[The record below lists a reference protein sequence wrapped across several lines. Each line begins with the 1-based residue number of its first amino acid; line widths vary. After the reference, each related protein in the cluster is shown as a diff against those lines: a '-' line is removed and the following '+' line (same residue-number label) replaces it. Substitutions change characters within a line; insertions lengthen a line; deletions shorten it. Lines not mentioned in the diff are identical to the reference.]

1 MMDVGGYKPKL
12 EHPASGDSADEL
24 NGGGVKVDPY
34 DGRNGGDDG
43 EYQHHQQ
50 PQPTVY
56 LTETFYISS
65 KKNTVFEVRLTDKG
79 LCLKKQ
85 SNGSTKEQTIPLKD
99 IIGCRCLRSKR
110 RSRGSS
116 SCTCASISN
125 SNALKVVEENSG
137 EQDETDVS
145 AYLYIYAY
153 ILKRNRRG
161 GFRERTTITLRFRS
175 FDRYEDNN
183 REAQKWRAAVKYLI
197 AGEPVQKLT
206 YQPRDPRKMLI
217 ILNPKSGSGKAREMF
232 QQRVAP
238 IFAES
243 EILYDLHIT
252 KRSNWAREFVRQRDV
267 YLWRGIVVVGGD
279 GIFFEVLNG
288 LFEREDWQTAI
299 EELPIGIVP
308 CGSGNGLAKTVSFLY
323 EEPFET
329 KPVLAAALMVV
340 KGRHSMLDVVR
351 VETRSNIMFSFL
363 SVGWGLISD
372 IDIESERLRAIGG
385 QRFTVWS
392 VHRLISLR
400 TYHGKVSY
408 LPALP
413 SQVNGLAGAGGV
425 GGHYSNGGT
434 GTGSGRSGA
443 IGTLKHSVSY
453 NTTLN
458 CRDCRHDTTGSCD
471 ACDTNFSDVLSLET
485 GMNLDSFR
493 PRIDSW
499 YSATSRK
506 STYFSTVDSVYES
519 DKASNDDDS
528 GSRAA
533 GGANGTG
540 GPIVQMYGPPS
551 RLPALTAALPDTW
564 TTITGEFVMVHAAY
578 QTHLSTD
585 CYFATQS
592 QLNDGL
598 IWLLIIRGG
607 VSRSQLLS
615 FLLGLSSGTHLPVQ
629 ANEYI
634 QMVPVTAFRIEPVGT
649 NGHMTVDGENVEC
662 GPIQGEVFP
671 SLAKVMVPK

>member
-1 MMDVGGYKPKL
+1 
-12 EHPASGDSADEL
+12 
-24 NGGGVKVDPY
+24 
-34 DGRNGGDDG
+34 
-43 EYQHHQQ
+43 
-50 PQPTVY
+50 VY
-56 LTETFYISS
+56 MTEIFFISS

-116 SCTCASISN
+116 SCTCASISS
-125 SNALKVVEENSG
+125 SNQLKVVEENSD

-161 GFRERTTITLRFRS
+161 GFRDRTTITLRFRS

-183 REAQKWRAAVKYLI
+183 REAQRWRSAVKHLI
-197 AGEPVQKLT
+197 AGEPVQKLP
-206 YQPRDPRKMLI
+206 YQPRDARRMLI

-232 QQRVAP
+232 HQRVAP
-238 IFAES
+238 VFTEAE
-243 EILYDLHIT
+243 IPYDLHIT
-252 KRSNWAREFVRQRDV
+252 KKSDWAREFVRVRDV
-267 YLWRGIVVVGGD
+267 YLWRGIVVIGGD

-299 EELPIGIVP
+299 DELPIGIVP

-329 KPVLAAALMVV
+329 KPVLASALMVV

-400 TYHGKVSY
+400 TYQGKVSY
-408 LPALP
+408 LPALVSQTNGGGGGTMSNP
-413 SQVNGLAGAGGV
+413 SGGGV
-425 GGHYSNGGT
+425 
-434 GTGSGRSGA
+434 
-443 IGTLKHSVSY
+443 GTLKHSVSY

-458 CRDCRHDTTGSCD
+458 CRDCRGLSGHDGTIGSCD

-485 GMNLDSFR
+485 GTNLDSFR

-519 DKASNDDDS
+519 DKASNDDPLQ
-528 GSRAA
+528 
-533 GGANGTG
+533 NG
-540 GPIVQMYGPPS
+540 GPNGGVATVVQMYGPPS
-551 RLPALTAALPDTW
+551 RLPALTASVPDSW
-564 TTITGEFVMVHAAY
+564 QSIVGEFVMVHAAY
-578 QTHLSTD
+578 QSHLSTE
-585 CYFATQS
+585 CYFAPES
-592 QLNDGL
+592 RLNDGI
-598 IWLLIIRGG
+598 IWLVIIRGG
-607 VSRSQLLS
+607 VSRAQLLS
-615 FLLGLSSGTHLPVQ
+615 FLLGLSSGTHIPMQ
-629 ANEYI
+629 ANEHI
-634 QMVPVTAFRIEPVGT
+634 QMVPVTAFRIEPAGT
-649 NGHMTVDGENVEC
+649 NGHMTVDGEKVEC
-662 GPIQGEVFP
+662 GPIQGEIFP

>member
-1 MMDVGGYKPKL
+1 MAMDATAAYRPKVDL
-12 EHPASGDSADEL
+12 NELGDHEAKLAPPDVL
-24 NGGGVKVDPY
+24 DNGGTP
-34 DGRNGGDDG
+34 
-43 EYQHHQQ
+43 QHQ
-50 PQPTVY
+50 QPTVY

-85 SNGSTKEQTIPLKD
+85 SNGSTKEQTIPMKD

-125 SNALKVVEENSG
+125 SSQLKVVEENSG

-183 REAQKWRAAVKYLI
+183 REAQKWRAAIKHLI
-197 AGEPVQKLT
+197 AGEPVQRLT
-206 YQPRDPRKMLI
+206 YQPKETRKMLV

-238 IFAES
+238 ILAEA
-243 EILYDLHIT
+243 EIPYDLHIT
-252 KRSNWAREFVRQRDV
+252 KKCNWAREFVRLRDV
-267 YLWRGIVVVGGD
+267 YLWRGILVVGGD

-299 EELPIGIVP
+299 DELPIGIIP

-329 KPVLAAALMVV
+329 KPVLASALMVV

-400 TYHGKVSY
+400 TYRGTVSY
-408 LPALP
+408 LPALV
-413 SQVNGLAGAGGV
+413 SQTNGGV
-425 GGHYSNGGT
+425 SGSYANGG
-434 GTGSGRSGA
+434 GGL
-443 IGTLKHSVSY
+443 GTLKHSVSY

-458 CRDCRHDTTGSCD
+458 CRDCRGPDGASTGGCGMGSCD

-485 GMNLDSFR
+485 GTNLDSFR

-519 DKASNDDDS
+519 DKASNDDPTEKA
-528 GSRAA
+528 GPNGAA
-533 GGANGTG
+533 F
-540 GPIVQMYGPPS
+540 VQMYGPPS
-551 RLPALTAALPDTW
+551 RLPALTAAVPESW
-564 TTITGEFVMVHAAY
+564 QSITGDFVMVHAAY

-585 CYFATQS
+585 CYFAPQS
-592 QLNDGL
+592 RLNDGI
-598 IWLLIIRGG
+598 IWLLIIRAG

-615 FLLGLSSGTHLPVQ
+615 FLLGLSSGTHIPVQ
-629 ANEYI
+629 ANEHI
-634 QMVPVTAFRIEPVGT
+634 QMVPVTAFRIEPTGT
-649 NGHMTVDGENVEC
+649 AGHMTVDGENVEC
-662 GPIQGEVFP
+662 GPIQGEIFP

>member
-1 MMDVGGYKPKL
+1 MMMEPAHKPKMSHGEL
-12 EHPASGDSADEL
+12 IHSSLRVDESL
-24 NGGGVKVDPY
+24 DEDLRSKSEAFGVSNGEDH
-34 DGRNGGDDG
+34 R
-43 EYQHHQQ
+43 QLQ
-50 PQPTVY
+50 QPTVY

-110 RSRGSS
+110 RTRGSS

-125 SNALKVVEENSG
+125 SGALKVVEENSG

-183 REAQKWRAAVKYLI
+183 REAQKWRAAIKCLI
-197 AGEPVQKLT
+197 AGEPALQKHT
-206 YQPRDPRKMLI
+206 YQPRDTRKMLV

-238 IFAES
+238 IFAEA

-252 KRSNWAREFVRQRDV
+252 KKCNWAREFVRLRDI

-299 EELPIGIVP
+299 EELPIGIIP

-329 KPVLAAALMVV
+329 KPVLASALMVV

-351 VETRSNIMFSFL
+351 VETRTNIMFSFL

-408 LPALP
+408 IPALA
-413 SQVNGLAGAGGV
+413 SQTNGTTMASS
-425 GGHYSNGGT
+425 HTNGPT
-434 GTGSGRSGA
+434 NNRSGA

-458 CRDCRHDTTGSCD
+458 CRDCRGGTDASSCD

-519 DKASNDDDS
+519 DKASND
-528 GSRAA
+528 GST
-533 GGANGTG
+533 GQQVGPNGTG
-540 GPIVQMYGPPS
+540 PFVQMYGPPS
-551 RLPALTAALPDTW
+551 RLPALTAAIPDTW
-564 TTITGEFVMVHAAY
+564 TTLSGEFVMVHAAY

-592 QLNDGL
+592 HLNDGI

-615 FLLGLSSGTHLPVQ
+615 FLLGLSSGTHVPLQ
-629 ANEYI
+629 GNDYI
-634 QMVPVTAFRIEPVGT
+634 QMVPVTAFRIEPNGT